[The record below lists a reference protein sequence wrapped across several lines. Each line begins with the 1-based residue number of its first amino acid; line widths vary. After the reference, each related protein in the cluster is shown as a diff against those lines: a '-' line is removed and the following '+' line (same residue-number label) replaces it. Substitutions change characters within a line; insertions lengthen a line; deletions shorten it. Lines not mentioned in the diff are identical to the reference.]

1 MTTSEHPQS
10 ASVGPGATGG
20 DATATSGEP
29 EAQLEQPKPSGEERK
44 PKHRGVM
51 QSLTALCVRYVERL
65 MPDPYLFAV
74 ILTLIVAALVALLV
88 NGASPSGMLKAWYG
102 GVWGSQNIFTFAFQM
117 VLILVTGYTL
127 AEAPV
132 LKRAIVYVAS
142 KPRNQVQ
149 GALLCFGVSAVLSLL
164 NWGLGLVAGALVAR
178 QVAKRFTDAHFGYL
192 IAAAFMGFIVWTQG
206 LSSSIALANTDNG
219 SPINV
224 IHKMTGI
231 TVPLKLTIFQPYSWL
246 SVIVVLALLALAIWR
261 MEPAQSL
268 APDPAV
274 FEDED
279 QAEVKAEGKK
289 TFAEWLEDLWILNI
303 LVFAAGIAY
312 FCISGF
318 ALNISSM
325 IMLFTITSALLHRTP
340 IRFIRAFTGAAKVSG
355 PLLLQYPL
363 YGGLVGLA
371 GLSALASG
379 HRGQAAADAAG
390 PGGRERRDAVHAAV
404 PDLHRLIDHQ
414 PVRAVRRWALGRAGP
429 DRGRLGAGD
438 GSAIAGL
445 SRVDLHG
452 GRRRR
457 GGREHDPTVLVAAPA
472 CDRETQCP
480 SGDGLYDR
488 RIRDRVGGVGCH
500 RSDRALRNLTSARA
514 GCYSGS
520 LTASKALVHP
530 SQRLVEDL
538 HLFAALFV
546 GWLDGAAGTFGL
558 HSGRTL
564 ASQQA
569 EVLLACLPEP
579 ALQFLQRLLIHAR
592 QSAGMSRVDQ
602 RVFLLG
608 QVHMV
613 VASPLIHILTGRT
626 VRRIAGRQ
634 VESSRRGQL
643 TFTSMRLHAGL
654 ANRMWRTQGE
664 VEDKGVHVDCE
675 ARPGWS

>member
-1 MTTSEHPQS
+1 MTTSQDPKATSEDPE
-10 ASVGPGATGG
+10 ATGG
-20 DATATSGEP
+20 
-29 EAQLEQPKPSGEERK
+29 PSGEEHK
-44 PKHRGVM
+44 PKRRGVM

-88 NGASPSGMLKAWYG
+88 KGASPGGMLKAWYG

-132 LKRAIVYVAS
+132 LKRAIVYIAG

-149 GALLCFGVSAVLSLL
+149 GALLCFGVSASLSLL

-261 MEPAQSL
+261 MEPDQSV

-279 QAEVKAEGKK
+279 QPEVAAKGKK
-289 TFAEWLEDLWILNI
+289 TFAEWLENLWILNV

-312 FCISGF
+312 FCLSGF

-363 YGGLVGLA
+363 YGGLVGLLGYLPSQA
-371 GLSALASG
+371 HGAKPLQTLLAQTVVSGATQYTLPFLTFIGSLVISLFVPSGGGHWAVQGPIAVGSALAM
-379 HRGQAAADAAG
+379 GQRSPAYLG
-390 PGGRERRDAVHAAV
+390 LISMAVAV
-404 PDLHRLIDHQ
+404 GEGVANMIQ
-414 PVRAVRRWALGRAGP
+414 PFWLLPLLAIAKLNVRQVMGFTIVAFVIGLVV
-429 DRGRLGAGD
+429 LGA
-438 GSAIAGL
+438 A
-445 SRVDLHG
+445 
-452 GRRRR
+452 
-457 GGREHDPTVLVAAPA
+457 TLVAP
-472 CDRETQCP
+472 
-480 SGDGLYDR
+480 YV
-488 RIRDRVGGVGCH
+488 I
-500 RSDRALRNLTSARA
+500 
-514 GCYSGS
+514 
-520 LTASKALVHP
+520 
-530 SQRLVEDL
+530 
-538 HLFAALFV
+538 
-546 GWLDGAAGTFGL
+546 
-558 HSGRTL
+558 
-564 ASQQA
+564 
-569 EVLLACLPEP
+569 
-579 ALQFLQRLLIHAR
+579 
-592 QSAGMSRVDQ
+592 
-602 RVFLLG
+602 
-608 QVHMV
+608 
-613 VASPLIHILTGRT
+613 
-626 VRRIAGRQ
+626 
-634 VESSRRGQL
+634 
-643 TFTSMRLHAGL
+643 
-654 ANRMWRTQGE
+654 
-664 VEDKGVHVDCE
+664 
-675 ARPGWS
+675 